1 MAFPLRAAAA
11 QIDTV
16 VGDFEGNARRVR
28 EATAQARARGAR
40 LVAFPELT
48 LTGYPPRD
56 LLELASFLDRSERTL
71 AELAAP
77 AEWSAGLAVVV
88 GFAERHAG
96 EGAGVHNAAAV
107 LQDGKVDVARK
118 LLLPTY
124 DVFDEGRYFDP
135 GSEPTR
141 VSVGGVRVGVTICED
156 VWNDKSFWPRPRYR
170 EDPLEALCREGIDM
184 AINVSAS
191 PYAMGKAA
199 LRERM
204 LGAACRRH
212 RVPMLYVN
220 LVGGNDSLVFDGR
233 SLALDAEGRV
243 VSRGPAFEGGFV
255 VTFEQEGP
263 APALPGA
270 GSDEELSELADAL
283 VLGLRDYAGKTG
295 FASAVLGLSGGID
308 SALTAV
314 LAARA
319 FGPSAVLGVAM
330 PSRYTAGMSTEDARA
345 LAQNLGLG
353 FDTIPIEGVFE
364 GFLEALRRP
373 FAGRAPDVTEENL
386 QARVRGTLLMALSN
400 KRGDL
405 LLSTGNKSELSVGF
419 CTLYGDMAG
428 GLAVI
433 GDLPKTLVYRLARH
447 LNRERELIPARTLAR
462 PPTAELR
469 PGQTDL
475 DTLPP
480 YELLDEIA
488 RLSVEERLSGAEI
501 VARGL
506 PRAEVQRVL
515 RLLVRSE
522 YKRRQAAPVL
532 RVTGR
537 AFGEGWRFPI
547 AHKFER

>member
-1 MAFPLRAAAA
+1 MSFPLRAAAA
-11 QIDTV
+11 QVDTV
-16 VGDFEGNARRVR
+16 VGDFEGNAKLVR
-28 EATAQARARGAR
+28 EATERARAQGAR

-56 LLELASFLDRSERTL
+56 FLELASFVDRSERTL
-71 AELAAP
+71 RELAAP
-77 AEWSAGLAVVV
+77 AEWSRGLAVVV

-107 LQDGKVDVARK
+107 LQDGRVTVARK

-135 GSEPTR
+135 GQAPT
-141 VSVGGVRVGVTICED
+141 VATVDGVRLGVTICED

-170 EDPLEALCREGIDM
+170 EDPLEELSRTGIDM
-184 AINVSAS
+184 VLNVSAS
-191 PYAMGKAA
+191 PYAMGKPA

-233 SLALDAEGRV
+233 SVALDAAGEVIARA
-243 VSRGPAFEGGFV
+243 PAFAASLLVAGVEAAPV
-255 VTFEQEGP
+255 PPLP
-263 APALPGA
+263 AA
-270 GSDEELSELADAL
+270 GSAGEDQEILDAL
-283 VLGLRDYAGKTG
+283 DLGLRDYAAKTG

-308 SALTAV
+308 SALTAAI
-314 LAARA
+314 AARA
-319 FGPSAVLGVAM
+319 LGASSVLGVAM
-330 PSRYTAGMSTEDARA
+330 PSRYTADMSTEDARV
-345 LAQNLGLG
+345 LARTLGTA
-353 FDTIPIEGVFE
+353 FEVVPIEGVFE
-364 GFLEALRRP
+364 SFLGALREP
-373 FAGRAPDVTEENL
+373 FAGRPPDVTEENL
-386 QARVRGTLLMALSN
+386 QARIRGTILMALSN

-405 LLSTGNKSELSVGF
+405 LLSTGNKSELSVGY

-428 GLAVI
+428 GLAAI

-447 LNRERELIPARTLAR
+447 LNREREVIPARTITR

-475 DTLPP
+475 DSLPP

-506 PRAEVQRVL
+506 PAADVQRVL

-532 RVTGR
+532 RVTSR

-547 AHKFER
+547 AHRFER

>member
-1 MAFPLRAAAA
+1 LSFPLRAAAA
-11 QIDTV
+11 QVDTV
-16 VGDFEGNARRVR
+16 VGDFEGNAKLVR
-28 EATAQARARGAR
+28 EATGRARAQGAR

-56 LLELASFLDRSERTL
+56 FLELASFVDRSEGALR
-71 AELAAP
+71 ELAAP
-77 AEWSAGLAVVV
+77 AEWSRGLAVVV
-88 GFAERHAG
+88 GFAERHGG

-107 LQDGKVDVARK
+107 LQDGRVTVARK

-135 GSEPTR
+135 GQAPT
-141 VSVGGVRVGVTICED
+141 VVTVDGVRLGVTICED

-170 EDPLEALCREGIDM
+170 EDPLEELSRTGIDM
-184 AINVSAS
+184 VLNVSAS
-191 PYAMGKAA
+191 PYAMGKPS

-233 SLALDAEGRV
+233 SVALDAAGQVIARA
-243 VSRGPAFEGGFV
+243 PAF
-255 VTFEQEGP
+255 
-263 APALPGA
+263 A
-270 GSDEELSELADAL
+270 GSLFVAGVEAEPVPPLPAAGSAGEDQEILDAL
-283 VLGLRDYAGKTG
+283 DLGLRDYAAKTG

-308 SALTAV
+308 SALTAAI
-314 LAARA
+314 AARA
-319 FGPSAVLGVAM
+319 LGASSVLGVAM
-330 PSRYTAGMSTEDARA
+330 PSRYTADMSTEDARV
-345 LAQNLGLG
+345 LARTLGTA
-353 FDTIPIEGVFE
+353 FEVVPIEGVFE
-364 GFLEALRRP
+364 SFLGALREP
-373 FAGRAPDVTEENL
+373 FAGRPPDVTEENL
-386 QARVRGTLLMALSN
+386 QARIRGTILMALSN

-405 LLSTGNKSELSVGF
+405 LLSTGNKSELSVGY

-428 GLAVI
+428 GLAAI

-447 LNRERELIPARTLAR
+447 LNREREVIPARTITR

-475 DTLPP
+475 DSLPP
-480 YELLDEIA
+480 YEVLDEIA
-488 RLSVEERLSGAEI
+488 RLSVEERLSAAEI

-506 PRAEVQRVL
+506 PAAEVQRVL

-532 RVTGR
+532 RVTSR

-547 AHKFER
+547 AHRFER